1 MPKTKKDTAFDIQFF
16 ESVLRRYGRDV
27 RALTQLGHLYT
38 AEGRI
43 DDGLA
48 VDRRLARLCPDDP
61 LVHYNLAC
69 SLSLKRLKPQAM
81 RSLRKAVELGYD
93 DPDFLYQ
100 DSDLA
105 CLHSLK
111 SFRTLLDQL
120 KSSSTCAHLKNGY
133 FLS

>member
-1 MPKTKKDTAFDIQFF
+1 MKKAKKDTAFEIQFF
-16 ESVLRRYGRDV
+16 ESVLRRHARDV

-43 DDGLA
+43 DDGLG
-48 VDRRLARLCPDDP
+48 VDRRLVRLRPEDP
-61 LVHYNLAC
+61 LAYYNLAC
-69 SLSLKRLKPQAM
+69 SLALKRQKPQAM
-81 RSLRKAVELGYD
+81 RALRKAVDLGYD

-111 SFRTLLDQL
+111 SFRNLIEEL
-120 KSSSTCAHLKNGY
+120 KLRSAPGLKNGY